1 MVIIFMGITVNII
14 LPKFC
19 YCTLLYCYV
28 VLLQWNTIQGTSME
42 QAKTDLIEQLCEA
55 LLKME
60 TISDA
65 KAFLKDIC
73 TPKELQDLSERWNVC
88 LLLNDKKSYRAI
100 SDETGISLT
109 TITRVARFLKNE
121 PYKGYQMALAKIKSS
136 NTRRQ
141 ERE

>member
-1 MVIIFMGITVNII
+1 
-14 LPKFC
+14 
-19 YCTLLYCYV
+19 
-28 VLLQWNTIQGTSME
+28 ME